1 MTKRITTKIGDVFS
15 VKISEKTKKYFQ
27 LIAFDRTQLNSD
39 VIRAFKKEYPI
50 DSTTELNQII
60 ADEVDFYAHCVTKTG
75 AKIGYWAK
83 IGNTK
88 ELGNITHILFRRTTD
103 YGYKVGEQPI
113 KISHK
118 WSIWHIN
125 DEKFTY
131 VGKLVGENRNAEIGL
146 IMDAESIVHRMRTGK
161 YDGFYPNFE

>member
-27 LIAFDRTQLNSD
+27 LIAFDKTQLNSD

-75 AKIGYWAK
+75 EKIGYWKK

-88 ELGNITHILFRRTTD
+88 ELGNITRILFRDSND
-103 YGYKVGEQPI
+103 YGLFPCQ
-113 KISHK
+113 KIISDR
-118 WSIWHIN
+118 WYIWHIN

-131 VGKLVGENRNAEIGL
+131 VGKLIGENRNAEIGL
-146 IMDAESIVHRMRTGK
+146 IINPESIVYRMKTGI
-161 YDGFYPNFE
+161 YDFRYYPTYE